1 MIICVTGPT
10 AVGKTALSIALAH
23 RYNAIIINCDAMQV
37 YKGLDIGTAKVT
49 EEEKE
54 SVPHYLLDFVPVDAN
69 YTVFDY
75 QKDARKVMEENKGHN
90 IIFVGGTGL
99 YLKSALYDYRFSEE
113 NDKSK
118 KDYSEYTNEELLQMC
133 LEKDKNCNIHINN
146 RKRLERF
153 LDKEETCIVPCKPLY
168 KFYTIGLT
176 TTRDTLYKKINNR
189 VDKMISAGLINEAK
203 YYYDKKVFSKA
214 LLTGIGY
221 KELYQYFE
229 GKISLEDAILL
240 IKKNSRHYAKRQY
253 TCFNHQM
260 DVKWFNTNYDDFNK
274 TIKEVEAYIDL
285 EESKLK

>member
-23 RYNAIIINCDAMQV
+23 KYDAIIINCDAMQV

-54 SVPHYLLDFVPVDAN
+54 NVPHYLLDFVPVDTN

-75 QKDARKVMEENKGHN
+75 QKDARKVMEENKERN

-113 NDKSK
+113 NKKAK
-118 KDYSEYTNEELLQMC
+118 KDYSKYSNEEILKMC
-133 LEKDKNCNIHINN
+133 LEKDENCNIHVNN
-146 RKRLERF
+146 RQRLERF
-153 LDKEETCIVPCKPLY
+153 LDKEETSIVPCRQLY

-176 TTRDTLYKKINNR
+176 TTRDTLYTKINNR
-189 VDKMISAGLINEAK
+189 VDKMISDGLVNEAK

-229 GKISLEDAILL
+229 GKISLEEAILL

-253 TCFNHQM
+253 TWFNHQM

-274 TIKEVEAYIDL
+274 TIKEVEDYIDL

>member
-54 SVPHYLLDFVPVDAN
+54 SVPHYLLDFVPVDVN

-146 RKRLERF
+146 RQRLERF
-153 LDKEETCIVPCKPLY
+153 LDKEETRIVPCKPLY

-176 TTRDTLYKKINNR
+176 TTRDTLYTKINNR
-189 VDKMISAGLINEAK
+189 VDKMISAGLVNEAK

-253 TCFNHQM
+253 TWFNHQM